1 MSQSN
6 FQENGCC
13 GAVTPVKKSC
23 HVPDRPVGAKKPLCC
38 APVVPENP
46 KQVCPPKRTRVCPP
60 DTCCEFDPC
69 CPCPQFIH
77 PSRCFV
83 PPPKCV
89 RLPRECPIPCERPQ
103 QCCPPR
109 AKCIP
114 CHPVAD
120 PCSQDSAD
128 DHSNQ
133 GDDAAEL
140 KRLLAQLQQEVE
152 GTPEGEAA
160 PTLSADE

>member
-1 MSQSN
+1 MGIYKEKMPHHTDYK
-6 FQENGCC
+6 ENGCC
-13 GAVTPVKKSC
+13 GAVP
-23 HVPDRPVGAKKPLCC
+23 
-38 APVVPENP
+38 PENP

-60 DTCCEFDPC
+60 DSCCEFDPC

-77 PSRCFV
+77 TSRCFV

-89 RLPRECPIPCERPQ
+89 RLPRECPVPCERPR

-120 PCSQDSAD
+120 SYLPSEQEHREHED
-128 DHSNQ
+128 DRKEAEELRNLLHALQKECN
-133 GDDAAEL
+133 DDNEDE
-140 KRLLAQLQQEVE
+140 EVE
-152 GTPEGEAA
+152 AEE
-160 PTLSADE
+160 SA

>member
-1 MSQSN
+1 MSQA
-6 FQENGCC
+6 QQNGCC
-13 GAVTPVKKSC
+13 GPVVPENPPC
-23 HVPDRPVGAKKPLCC
+23 YVPDRPAGPTKPLCC

-46 KQVCPPKRTRVCPP
+46 RQVCPPKRTRVCPP

-114 CHPVAD
+114 CHPVANTCEGEELVNSENEVVD
-120 PCSQDSAD
+120 EQ
-128 DHSNQ
+128 
-133 GDDAAEL
+133 AEL
-140 KRLLAQLQQEVE
+140 RELLKQLREDVEDGEKTDAQE
-152 GTPEGEAA
+152 
-160 PTLSADE
+160 